1 MGACPH
7 MKFSAL
13 VGVHRL
19 TDTENGPVKAFT
31 AEVRIHCDDCGEAF
45 VFMGLPWGSHLQS
58 PTMSVGGEEAR
69 LPIEPSSK
77 AILRA
82 SSVAGSA

>member
-1 MGACPH
+1 MN
-7 MKFSAL
+7 FSAQ

-19 TDTENGPVKAFT
+19 TDVENGPVKAFT
-31 AEVRIHCDDCGEAF
+31 AEVRIHCVDCGQAF
-45 VFMGLPWGSHLQS
+45 AFIGLPWGSHPSS

-69 LPIEPSSK
+69 LPIEPTSK

-82 SSVAGSA
+82 SAIAGSA